1 MRDESALQFGAGYRV
16 DRGVPVLPGGQ
27 HEWLLREPGPGR
39 VAGRGRDDR
48 AAAFHR
54 GRHSTLGPVVGS
66 FLQVV
71 VVALG
76 FLVPLMFIVGGIFA
90 VLWYFAV
97 RNGSRVDALRK
108 AYAEAQE
115 N

>member
-1 MRDESALQFGAGYRV
+1 
-16 DRGVPVLPGGQ
+16 
-27 HEWLLREPGPGR
+27 
-39 VAGRGRDDR
+39 
-48 AAAFHR
+48 
-54 GRHSTLGPVVGS
+54 
-66 FLQVV
+66 
-71 VVALG
+71 
-76 FLVPLMFIVGGIFA
+76 MFIVGGIFA